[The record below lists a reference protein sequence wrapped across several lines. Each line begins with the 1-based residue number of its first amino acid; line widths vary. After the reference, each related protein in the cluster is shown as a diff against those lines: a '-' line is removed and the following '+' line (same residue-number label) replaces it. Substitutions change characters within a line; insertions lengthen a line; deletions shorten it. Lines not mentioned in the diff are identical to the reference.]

1 MPNKGRGM
9 SRMLSLLSDFNS
21 KGRIILTEKDVV
33 DFGTRNLQ
41 NLPDLVLTIQKHK
54 KSVLEMLLNYL

>member
-1 MPNKGRGM
+1 M